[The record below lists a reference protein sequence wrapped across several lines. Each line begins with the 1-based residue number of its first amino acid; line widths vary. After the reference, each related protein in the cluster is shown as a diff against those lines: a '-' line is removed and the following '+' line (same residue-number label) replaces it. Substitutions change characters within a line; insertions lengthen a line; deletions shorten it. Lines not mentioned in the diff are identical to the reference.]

1 MRRTQKKL
9 FSFYTEKLRLKEDKG
24 LTQGLCTVF
33 GESSDKVLTHCL
45 RLFSRYS
52 VEIVKHPPAFSASQ
66 PKSSKD
72 IRLLVGGVSL
82 LGLAGPPAAWSSG
95 PELEALLEAGQLA

>member
-1 MRRTQKKL
+1 M
-9 FSFYTEKLRLKEDKG
+9 
-24 LTQGLCTVF
+24 
-33 GESSDKVLTHCL
+33 
-45 RLFSRYS
+45 
-52 VEIVKHPPAFSASQ
+52 EIVKHPPAFSAFQ

-72 IRLLVGGVSL
+72 IRLLVDGISL